1 LHPKVTG
8 REQVR
13 SQSASGGLRLLW
25 LLPHA
30 SLPLGDLRRRAA
42 GRRAGLIAAML
53 LLALRE
59 VAEVDDDQA
68 GRCGGG

>member
-1 LHPKVTG
+1 V
-8 REQVR
+8 
-13 SQSASGGLRLLW
+13 
-25 LLPHA
+25 
-30 SLPLGDLRRRAA
+30 PLGDLRHRAA

-68 GRCGGG
+68 GRCGSG